1 MAPLVSSAVA
11 SGAGVGNQ
19 ELALIVK
26 LRGYGMRC
34 GEQLGNGT
42 GDQEL
47 ETSANCDWELAM
59 VTRCCG
65 ELCHGEMKNR

>member
-1 MAPLVSSAVA
+1 MA

-34 GEQLGNGT
+34 GEELGNGT

-47 ETSANCDWELAM
+47 ETSANCDWELTWQWYRG
-59 VTRCCG
+59 VIHPGVFLVR
-65 ELCHGEMKNR
+65 KRS

>member
-1 MAPLVSSAVA
+1 MSSAVA

-34 GEQLGNGT
+34 GKELGSGA

-47 ETSANCDWELAM
+47 VTTANSD
-59 VTRCCG
+59 
-65 ELCHGEMKNR
+65 

>member
-26 LRGYGMRC
+26 LSGCGMRC
-34 GEQLGNGT
+34 GEELGNGT

-47 ETSANCDWELAM
+47 ETSANCDWEL
-59 VTRCCG
+59 TWQW
-65 ELCHGEMKNR
+65 

>member
-1 MAPLVSSAVA
+1 MA

-26 LRGYGMRC
+26 LRGYEMRC
-34 GEQLGNGT
+34 GEELGNGT

-47 ETSANCDWELAM
+47 ETSANYDWEL
-59 VTRCCG
+59 TWQW
-65 ELCHGEMKNR
+65 

>member
-1 MAPLVSSAVA
+1 MA

-34 GEQLGNGT
+34 GEELGNGT

-47 ETSANCDWELAM
+47 ETSANCDWEL
-59 VTRCCG
+59 TWQ
-65 ELCHGEMKNR
+65 ELCHGEVCSGEWVLW